1 MITFLRKLFIKNY
14 KDIGNQKVR
23 EEHGIL
29 AAIGGI
35 IINLVLFSIKLLIGI
50 FTLSM
55 SIISDA
61 INNLTDLFSC
71 LVNLVGFKFA
81 NKPADKDH
89 PYGHERIEYIA
100 GMIVS
105 FVIVA
110 VAILLAYSS
119 VTKLISQE
127 DVVKYNIWT
136 FVVLGVAILAKLLLG
151 YFYYGLGKAI
161 NSVTLKASMQDSF
174 NDAISTGAV
183 LIASLIQYYYPSAWW
198 IDGGMSLLVSLF
210 ILYSGI
216 SMIKETASPLIGLSP
231 NSEYVKKI
239 INDILS
245 YKGVLGVHDL
255 MVHSY
260 GPTKVFMTVHV
271 EVDGYKNMFDSHDMI
286 DNIESDIKRK
296 YGVLLTIHMDPIDT
310 KSEEVILIK
319 QKLTELLGSID
330 KELSFHDVRVVS
342 GKTHTNIIFDIV
354 IPTDFKMSTADLAK
368 IVRDELRKIKPNYFV
383 VINFDENYI
392 G

>member
-1 MITFLRKLFIKNY
+1 
-14 KDIGNQKVR
+14 
-23 EEHGIL
+23 
-29 AAIGGI
+29 
-35 IINLVLFSIKLLIGI
+35 
-50 FTLSM
+50 
-55 SIISDA
+55 
-61 INNLTDLFSC
+61 
-71 LVNLVGFKFA
+71 
-81 NKPADKDH
+81 
-89 PYGHERIEYIA
+89 
-100 GMIVS
+100 
-105 FVIVA
+105 
-110 VAILLAYSS
+110 
-119 VTKLISQE
+119 
-127 DVVKYNIWT
+127 
-136 FVVLGVAILAKLLLG
+136 
-151 YFYYGLGKAI
+151 
-161 NSVTLKASMQDSF
+161 
-174 NDAISTGAV
+174 
-183 LIASLIQYYYPSAWW
+183 
-198 IDGGMSLLVSLF
+198 
-210 ILYSGI
+210 
-216 SMIKETASPLIGLSP
+216 MIKETASPLIGLSP

>member
-198 IDGGMSLLVSLF
+198 IDGGISLLAVSL
-210 ILYSGI
+210 SG
-216 SMIKETASPLIGLSP
+216 TWRLPPLCS
-231 NSEYVKKI
+231 SE
-239 INDILS
+239 LAAPRR
-245 YKGVLGVHDL
+245 GGL
-255 MVHSY
+255 MVECRFLFHSLFY
-260 GPTKVFMTVHV
+260 
-271 EVDGYKNMFDSHDMI
+271 
-286 DNIESDIKRK
+286 
-296 YGVLLTIHMDPIDT
+296 
-310 KSEEVILIK
+310 IL
-319 QKLTELLGSID
+319 EL
-330 KELSFHDVRVVS
+330 
-342 GKTHTNIIFDIV
+342 
-354 IPTDFKMSTADLAK
+354 A
-368 IVRDELRKIKPNYFV
+368 
-383 VINFDENYI
+383 
-392 G
+392 